1 MNRNLLITG
10 LSHRS
15 APVEMRERL
24 GVLDVDR
31 EGALSTLQDGEVID
45 EVAIISTCNRV
56 EVVCAGNDAD
66 RMQVRL
72 HQSLEQLAGVN
83 AHWMQR
89 YTRSFRDEE
98 AIRHL
103 FRVSSSLDSLVIG
116 EPQILGQVKE
126 AFATWKSLGGTS
138 TLLNRTFSHAFRTA
152 KRVRNETQIA
162 ENAVSVSYAAVE
174 LARKVFGELKG
185 RRVLVVGA
193 GKMGSLA
200 AVHLR
205 EAGAKRIDIVNRSLE
220 RARELATQLDA
231 AAYSFE
237 ELDGR
242 MAEADIVITSTGSQ
256 NYIINRD
263 RLKGVMARRKYRPLF
278 LVDIAVPRDIDPRC
292 DQLGNVYLFDVD
304 DLERV
309 VEANKEARLVE
320 AERAEQIVGHEVL
333 EHQRWIASA
342 EAVPT
347 IVSLRQKLT
356 ELKDAEVERLL
367 RSNQKLDPE
376 ALAAAEKLA
385 TQLVNKILH
394 EPTISLREAAADDSP
409 QLVRAA
415 RRLFKLDEEDAT
427 AALPPT
433 KPRKA

>member
-1 MNRNLLITG
+1 MNRNLVITG

-24 GVLDVDR
+24 AVLDVDR
-31 EGALSTLQDGEVID
+31 EGALNALQDGEVIE
-45 EVAIISTCNRV
+45 EVAVISTCNRV
-56 EVVCAGNDAD
+56 EVVCAGNDSD
-66 RMQVRL
+66 RITHRL
-72 HQSLEQLAGVN
+72 HEQLAAMADAN
-83 AHWMQR
+83 DAWLSR
-89 YTRSFRDEE
+89 YTRTFRDQD
-98 AIRHL
+98 AVRHL
-103 FRVSSSLDSLVIG
+103 FRVSSSLDSLVVG

-126 AFATWKSLGGTS
+126 AFATWKGLGGTS

-152 KRVRNETQIA
+152 KRVRNETRIA
-162 ENAVSVSYAAVE
+162 ENAVSISYAAVE
-174 LARKVFGELKG
+174 LARKVFGELAGK
-185 RRVLVVGA
+185 RVLVVGA

-200 AVHLR
+200 AMHLR
-205 EAGAKRIDIVNRSLE
+205 EAGANRLDIVNRSPE
-220 RARELATQLDA
+220 RARELAAQLEANAFGFDELDA
-231 AAYSFE
+231 
-237 ELDGR
+237 R

-309 VEANKEARLVE
+309 VEANKEARMGE
-320 AERAEQIVGHEVL
+320 AERAEGIVIDEVR
-333 EHQRWIASA
+333 EHLRWIASA

-356 ELKDAEVERLL
+356 ELKDAEVARLL
-367 RSNQKLDPE
+367 RANQGLEPE
-376 ALAAAEKLA
+376 AEAALERLA

-415 RRLFKLDEEDAT
+415 RRLFKLDDESDGVPI
-427 AALPPT
+427 PPAKT
-433 KPRKA
+433 RKA